1 MGLVIG
7 RAKEGEE
14 GQLQTRGGSKQVAG
28 KQEGADNFELKTSN
42 PEKFCQRGLKC

>member
-14 GQLQTRGGSKQVAG
+14 GKGGNCKQQGGVKQVGG
-28 KQEGADNFELKTSN
+28 KQEGADNF
-42 PEKFCQRGLKC
+42 